1 VDRYRPSAMRIHPLL
16 IAVVGVLVL
25 ALAGCGKSDSGSG
38 GQPVVGIRGGEK
50 KAAQGLGFPTFA
62 TKNTTR
68 VGGGDPIADAAAVA
82 RAVYPAVTGATRPD
96 AVTLV
101 DQRDW
106 RAAVAAS
113 VLMSRPVRA
122 PVLFADGKDL
132 PAASDAALEAL
143 GPTGARSLAGAQVVR
158 IGNVA
163 KPSGFKTRDLPGGD
177 PYTVA
182 GAIDRAVSGVR
193 GAPSDAVVV
202 ASADAPEYTTPSA
215 GWAAKSGD
223 PVLFVKRDVVP
234 PATVKA
240 LKRHD
245 QPKIYVLGPSKV
257 VGEKVLKQL
266 RKLGKV
272 QRISGDDPVRNAIA
286 FARFVDGNF
295 GWGVV
300 DPGHGLVFASQSQP
314 LAAAA
319 AAPLS
324 ASGKYGPLL
333 LVDTPDNLPRA
344 LSGYLLDI
352 QPGYRKDP
360 VRGVYNHAWVIGDDK
375 VMSTATQARIDAL
388 LEITPVDRTNASQ

>member
-1 VDRYRPSAMRIHPLL
+1 MDRYRPSAMRAHPLL
-16 IAVVGVLVL
+16 IALLGMLV
-25 ALAGCGKSDSGSG
+25 LAGCGKSEPSSG

-50 KAAQGLGFPTFA
+50 QAAQGLGFPAFA

-68 VGGGDPIADAAAVA
+68 VGGGDAVADAAAVA
-82 RAVYPAVTGATRPD
+82 RAVYPAVTGGTRPD

-106 RAAVAAS
+106 RSAVAAS
-113 VLMSRPVRA
+113 ALMSRPVRA

-132 PAASDAALEAL
+132 PAASDAALQAL
-143 GPTGARSLAGAQVVR
+143 GPKGAKSLSGAQVVR
-158 IGNVA
+158 IGDVA

-182 GAIDRAVSGVR
+182 AAIDKTVSSVR

-202 ASADAPEYTTPSA
+202 ASADAPGYTMPAA

-240 LKRHD
+240 LKRHS
-245 QPKIYVLGPSKV
+245 QPKIYVLGPSKAVGGKV
-257 VGEKVLKQL
+257 VKQL
-266 RKLGKV
+266 RKLGTVK
-272 QRISGDDPVRNAIA
+272 RIAGADPVRNAIA
-286 FARFVDGNF
+286 FARFVDGDF

-300 DPGHGLVFASQSQP
+300 DPGHGLVFASPSQP
-314 LAAAA
+314 TVAAA

-333 LVDTPDNLPRA
+333 LIDTPGSLPRP